1 MNIRMLKS
9 LGIDYIMIKKII
21 IILLLVIVSAVL
33 SICIGSVFIHPK
45 EVFAILLYKFFNIEI
60 INIDKINADIIG
72 IRFKHSILSLF
83 VGASLSITGVVIQ
96 SILRNPLASAYNLG
110 ISSGAGLGAALLI
123 IIQIS
128 FNQYLFIGVS
138 MLFAFITILFILFI
152 SNKIDKY
159 MSNNSIILAGIVI
172 SLFLSSVMSFLSYM
186 FPKYSNQIILWQLG
200 NLFVRNKLDIFII
213 IFMTLISLLLLM
225 RYSSV
230 LDIMTFGD
238 ETSLSL
244 GINAKNMRIFFIL
257 ISSFITAVLT
267 AFIGIIGFVDLVSP
281 HIARKIFGAK
291 HIIVVPMSALIGAL
305 LLNISDIFSRI
316 IVSGSNIPIGIVTAV
331 IGAPFFLYIFISG
344 SGIKRM

>member
-1 MNIRMLKS
+1 
-9 LGIDYIMIKKII
+9 MIKKII

-159 MSNNSIILAGIVI
+159 MSNNSIIII
-172 SLFLSSVMSFLSYM
+172 SKFCDEF
-186 FPKYSNQIILWQLG
+186 
-200 NLFVRNKLDIFII
+200 FII
-213 IFMTLISLLLLM
+213 
-225 RYSSV
+225 Y
-230 LDIMTFGD
+230 
-238 ETSLSL
+238 
-244 GINAKNMRIFFIL
+244 
-257 ISSFITAVLT
+257 
-267 AFIGIIGFVDLVSP
+267 VS
-281 HIARKIFGAK
+281 KIFK
-291 HIIVVPMSALIGAL
+291 
-305 LLNISDIFSRI
+305 
-316 IVSGSNIPIGIVTAV
+316 SNNTLA
-331 IGAPFFLYIFISG
+331 AWKFIC
-344 SGIKRM
+344 KK